1 MSGTIYA
8 IANFLESADDA
19 IHAYTESSTKNAWD
33 VALKKKTGNVIP
45 ELTINTKPLDTMVSI
60 AEGLSADAKE
70 AADFYGTKNV
80 VKYFGE
86 NPMTVPLRSFRSTGD
101 LQIHCSPLSTFTR
114 DIRDFLDNISNGKK
128 NEKDIL
134 SWFNDPNTL
143 VKYKAK
149 ISGNNVN
156 IYRNSKDLLKGDTPA
171 V

>member
-1 MSGTIYA
+1 MSDTIYA

-19 IHAYTESSTKNAWD
+19 IHTYTESSTKNAWD

-86 NPMTVPLRSFRSTGD
+86 NPIAVPLRSFKPTGD
-101 LQIHCSPLSTFTR
+101 LQIHCTPLTTFTR
-114 DIRDFLDNISNGKK
+114 DIREFLDNISNGKK
-128 NEKDIL
+128 NEKDII
-134 SWFNDPNTL
+134 SWFNNPNTL
-143 VKYKAK
+143 VKYKTK
-149 ISGNNVN
+149 ICNNNVN

-171 V
+171 D